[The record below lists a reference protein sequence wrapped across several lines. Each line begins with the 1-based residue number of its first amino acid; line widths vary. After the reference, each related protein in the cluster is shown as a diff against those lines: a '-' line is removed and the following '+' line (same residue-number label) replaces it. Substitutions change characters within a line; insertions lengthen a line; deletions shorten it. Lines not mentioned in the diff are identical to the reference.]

1 MHKNKLSFSKLL
13 TTLLILLSSTS
24 AIADGKIIKWVDEK
38 GVTHYGDKMP
48 AQDSGRKNTVLNHQ
62 GVVLKENDPS
72 KNTIN
77 PDDPVVI
84 EQQRR
89 DHALLASYNSESEID
104 LARDRNLQMD
114 ELAIQALV
122 LRKESAKKKLESN
135 QKIADGFKQR
145 KKTMPVELTEDLNEN
160 RAEISKVDNLVL
172 QRKQSMQET
181 RKRFEGEKQ
190 RYIELRGSSPAANS
204 QETAKS
210 KP

>member
-1 MHKNKLSFSKLL
+1 MHKNNLSFSKLL
-13 TTLLILLSSTS
+13 AALTITLSATS
-24 AIADGKIIKWVDEK
+24 AVADGKIIKWVDEK
-38 GVTHYGDKMP
+38 GITHYGDKMP
-48 AQDSGRKNTVLNHQ
+48 AQESGRKNTVLNHQ

-104 LARDRNLQMD
+104 LARDRNLQID
-114 ELAIQALV
+114 ELAIQSLM

-135 QKIADGFKQR
+135 QKIAENFKQR
-145 KKTMPVELTEDLNEN
+145 KKPMPVELTQDLTEN
-160 RAEISKVDNLVL
+160 RAEISKVDNLIL

-181 RKRFEGEKQ
+181 RKRFDGEKQ
-190 RYIELRGSSPAANS
+190 RYVELRAPSAAAAP
-204 QETAKS
+204 QEAPKI